1 MRTHDVRMC
10 VCSVGSPHVRQFSQ
24 PGSPS
29 HSSAARPQVLF
40 TTGPGVEPNIESVA
54 CEISTLT
61 APILPAHPHHH
72 HHDDKCDHDDV
83 SHGHNHGYKASS
95 KVVDVE
101 AGPVTHVLEVRD
113 RRATSNPS

>member
-1 MRTHDVRMC
+1 
-10 VCSVGSPHVRQFSQ
+10 
-24 PGSPS
+24 
-29 HSSAARPQVLF
+29 VLF